1 MVAEHYRLNALIFG
15 IGYLLCMAAL
25 KVPLVLP
32 LPAIWMN
39 RLQTWI
45 AIPLI
50 LTFGIVQI
58 NVHSAL
64 DSLGWLQLAA
74 LLLLPIASKLLGNWL
89 GLGWAGAVVC
99 RRQPLARKRAAEYSR
114 LERDRLSQPAA
125 ATTAHQPGAVLCADA
140 DGPGRDP
147 AAGTRRHAPD
157 PLEQLPPRQGA
168 PVPTVEM
175 ERRQVVVIGAGPSGA
190 IAAALLK
197 RKGHDV
203 LVIERQHFPRFS
215 IGESLL
221 SHCLDFVEEA
231 GMLDAVNAAGFQVK
245 NGAAFAWGE
254 RYSAFDFGDTF
265 TTASRPPSRCSAP
278 ISTSCWPTRPRL
290 QGVEIRY
297 GETIVSVDFDPAK
310 PLLGVRR
317 EDGSEYRIEAD
328 FVLDASGY
336 GRVLP
341 RLLDLEAPSNFPLR
355 QAVFT
360 HVEDHI
366 DQPDFR
372 PRQDPHHHPPDPA
385 RYLVLDHPVQQRP
398 LLGGRGGGGG
408 TLRGPQRRPGRVP
421 ARLHRRNPKPGQAS
435 WTTPCGTPRPAPSA
449 VTRPTSK
456 PCTGRA
462 FALLGNAAEFLDPV
476 FSSGVTIAMRSASM
490 AAGVL
495 HRQLQG
501 ESVDW
506 QSEFAEP
513 LKRGVDT
520 FRCYVEGWYA
530 GTFQDVIYH
539 PGGNAGNPPHDQ
551 LDPRRLC
558 LG

>member
-1 MVAEHYRLNALIFG
+1 MPVTE
-15 IGYLLCMAAL
+15 
-25 KVPLVLP
+25 
-32 LPAIWMN
+32 
-39 RLQTWI
+39 T
-45 AIPLI
+45 
-50 LTFGIVQI
+50 
-58 NVHSAL
+58 
-64 DSLGWLQLAA
+64 
-74 LLLLPIASKLLGNWL
+74 
-89 GLGWAGAVVC
+89 
-99 RRQPLARKRAAEYSR
+99 EY
-114 LERDRLSQPAA
+114 
-125 ATTAHQPGAVLCADA
+125 
-140 DGPGRDP
+140 
-147 AAGTRRHAPD
+147 
-157 PLEQLPPRQGA
+157 
-168 PVPTVEM
+168 
-175 ERRQVVVIGAGPSGA
+175 RQVVVIGAGPSGA

-231 GMLDAVNAAGFQVK
+231 GMLDAVNAAGFQRK

-265 TTASRPPSRCSAP
+265 SNGKPTTFQVQRADFDKLLADQAA
-278 ISTSCWPTRPRL
+278 L

-297 GETIVSVDFDPAK
+297 GQAIASADFTLAK
-310 PLLGVRR
+310 PRLGVQR
-317 EDGSEYRIEAD
+317 EDGSQYCVEAD

-360 HVEDHI
+360 HIEDRI
-366 DQPDFR
+366 DAPTFDR
-372 PRQDPHHHPPDPA
+372 EKILITTHPSKRDVWFWTIPFSGGRCSVGVVAAAEHFAGRTDDLDACLRGFIDETPSLAGVLQNAEWDTPA
-385 RYLVLDHPVQQRP
+385 RTI
-398 LLGGRGGGGG
+398 GGYSANVK
-408 TLRGPQRRPGRVP
+408 TLHGPG
-421 ARLHRRNPKPGQAS
+421 
-435 WTTPCGTPRPAPSA
+435 
-449 VTRPTSK
+449 
-456 PCTGRA
+456 

-490 AAGVL
+490 AADVL

-501 ESVDW
+501 ERVDW

-530 GTFQDVIYH
+530 GTFQDVIFYTE
-539 PGGNAGNPPHDQ
+539 GSDDIRRMISSILAGYAWDQRNPFVSEPK
-551 LDPRRLC
+551 RRLRMLSEIC
-558 LG
+558 ASPAPSQQP

>member
-1 MVAEHYRLNALIFG
+1 M
-15 IGYLLCMAAL
+15 
-25 KVPLVLP
+25 P
-32 LPAIWMN
+32 
-39 RLQTWI
+39 
-45 AIPLI
+45 
-50 LTFGIVQI
+50 IV
-58 NVHSAL
+58 
-64 DSLGWLQLAA
+64 
-74 LLLLPIASKLLGNWL
+74 
-89 GLGWAGAVVC
+89 
-99 RRQPLARKRAAEYSR
+99 E
-114 LERDRLSQPAA
+114 
-125 ATTAHQPGAVLCADA
+125 T
-140 DGPGRDP
+140 
-147 AAGTRRHAPD
+147 
-157 PLEQLPPRQGA
+157 
-168 PVPTVEM
+168 

-231 GMLDAVNAAGFQVK
+231 GMLDAVNAAGFQLK

-265 TTASRPPSRCSAP
+265 SAGKPTTFQVQRADFDKLLADQAA
-278 ISTSCWPTRPRL
+278 L
-290 QGVEIRY
+290 QGVDIRY
-297 GETIVSVDFDPAK
+297 GEAIVDVDFDRPT
-310 PLLGVRR
+310 PHLEVQR
-317 EDGSEYRIEAD
+317 EDGSQYRVEAD

-341 RLLDLEAPSNFPLR
+341 RMLDLEAPSNFPVR

-360 HVEDHI
+360 HIEDRI
-366 DQPDFR
+366 DSPAFER
-372 PRQDPHHHPPDPA
+372 EKILITTHPIHRDVWFWTIPFSNGRCSVGVVAAAEHFAGRMDNLDDCLRGFIAETPSLSGVLANAVWDTPA
-385 RYLVLDHPVQQRP
+385 RTI
-398 LLGGRGGGGG
+398 GGYSANVK
-408 TLRGPQRRPGRVP
+408 TLHGPG
-421 ARLHRRNPKPGQAS
+421 
-435 WTTPCGTPRPAPSA
+435 
-449 VTRPTSK
+449 
-456 PCTGRA
+456 

-506 QSEFAEP
+506 QTEFAVP

-539 PGGNAGNPPHDQ
+539 EGGSPEIRRMICSILAGYAWDENNPYVSEAK
-551 LDPRRLC
+551 RRLRTLSEIC
-558 LG
+558 ASATP